1 MKKHLTFLTLFCLTF
16 NLSVFSQNALDFDG
30 IDDVVLVPNASSL
43 ITSGV
48 GISFGLWVYPRNSTP
63 SFPNFDSF
71 GGFRNNSDADF
82 YIIQIGAN
90 TLEARFRNS
99 SGINFD
105 ISFGGLLLN
114 TWQHFAFTYDG
125 SMLKLYQNGI
135 EVGSQAANGNIS
147 NAFESLYIGDGF
159 YFGGNYFLDGKV
171 DEVVLFNKALSQ
183 PEIECLTH
191 GDVDTSSAELMLYY
205 GFNQGAAGAN
215 NAGIATLNGL
225 SSQAS
230 GTLSNFTLDG
240 NSSNWVQGDIFAATE
255 IASIC
260 AGESY
265 TYNGTAYSNPGTYSF
280 YFPLTNGCDSV
291 SHFVLNAL
299 TVDTSLIAS
308 NTILTATGIATT
320 HQWVQCDNNYAI
332 IPGATQSNFTV
343 SANGDYACIITNGNC
358 VDTSRCVTVIV
369 TGLDNYSEVSQLSV
383 WPVPANNILTISGL
397 TGLYHNIEIYDE
409 TGRLMIERFV
419 SVNKDIITI
428 NIVSL
433 ESGIYYLR
441 SLDSKGNQSIS
452 KFVVMRQ

>member
-1 MKKHLTFLTLFCLTF
+1 MKKHFTFLTLFCLTF

-43 ITSGV
+43 ITSGA
-48 GISFGLWVYPRNSTP
+48 GISFGLWVYPRNSAP
-63 SFPNFDSF
+63 VFPNFDSF

-90 TLEARFRNS
+90 TVEARFRNS

-215 NAGIATLNGL
+215 NAGITTLNGL

-265 TYNGTAYSNPGTYSF
+265 TYNGTVYSNPGTYSF

-291 SHFVLNAL
+291 SHFILDVS
-299 TVDTSLIAS
+299 TVDTSLSAT
-308 NTILTATGIATT
+308 NTILTATGIATAY
-320 HQWVQCDNNYAI
+320 QWVQCDNNYAI
-332 IPGATQSNFTV
+332 ISGETQASYTV
-343 SANGDYACIITNGNC
+343 TANGDYACIITNGNC

-369 TGLDNYSEVSQLSV
+369 TGLDNYSEVSKLSV
-383 WPVPANNILTISGL
+383 WPVPVNNTLTISGL
-397 TGLYHNIEIYDE
+397 SGLNHNIEIFDE
-409 TGRLMIERFV
+409 TGRIFRQITFNG
-419 SVNKDIITI
+419 SKDLNSIDTAAFD
-428 NIVSL
+428 N
-433 ESGIYYLR
+433 GIYFISAIDR
-441 SLDSKGNQSIS
+441 FGNKKIS
-452 KFVVMRQ
+452 KFVVMH